1 MTVVLSVLPSS
12 VTLEHVEA
20 LQSCIVL
27 LLQSPLGGVVVVTFG
42 KTAVLSVLL
51 MTTVLSVLPSS
62 PVTLEHVEALQS
74 YNRIITAVTARWRG
88 SSNFC

>member
-20 LQSCIVL
+20 LQSCIAL

-62 PVTLEHVEALQS
+62 PVTLGG
-74 YNRIITAVTARWRG
+74 AVVVTFVRLR
-88 SSNFC
+88 SCRSNL